1 MKTWVQ
7 EYCVL
12 PSVTG
17 RAWTWARS
25 SDSSPGLIL
34 RFSQTHRMALGTI
47 IRKPTTLDQLSSS
60 EKRRK
65 SRDISWVGSI
75 KSVKEIEQ
83 SRCGSWDA
91 LLLGGWEIN
100 EAMIEIERA
109 HGVLFIQHTSIGHL
123 PCPKHGMRCWEYNYE
138 LNTVQLS
145 GNYLP
150 SLHMLMSACG
160 RWSLW
165 RLDIHHWCIQ
175 LVMLGVNN
183 MD

>member
-17 RAWTWARS
+17 RAWMWARS
-25 SDSSPGLIL
+25 SDSSPGLVL

-47 IRKPTTLDQLSSS
+47 IRKPTILDQLSSS

-83 SRCGSWDA
+83 SRCGGWDA

-109 HGVLFIQHTSIGHL
+109 RRVLFIQHTFIGHL
-123 PCPKHGMRCWEYNYE
+123 PCPKHGVRRWEYNYE
-138 LNTVQLS
+138 LHTVR
-145 GNYLP
+145 
-150 SLHMLMSACG
+150 A
-160 RWSLW
+160 LW
-165 RLDIHHWCIQ
+165 KLFT
-175 LVMLGVNN
+175 
-183 MD
+183 